1 MQERQVYH
9 AGGWYHQSLA
19 GMRVLVLNCGS
30 QSVRLQVIETSP
42 EMAAANADRVLAKG
56 SVDRLGS
63 AQAAL
68 RLEVAERPA
77 VRRAAEA
84 ADHRGA
90 LELAFALLAE
100 SGLRVSEIEAVGH
113 RVVHGGERFV
123 RSTRLDAEVEAE
135 IEACAALAPLHNPPN
150 LKGYRASRAL
160 LPDAPQVAVFDT
172 AFHQTMPAAAY
183 LYGLPYELYTEQRI
197 RRYGFHGTAHRYL
210 SYRYAQ
216 IQERPERDCKLI
228 TCHLGNGCSVC
239 AIEGGRS
246 MDTSMGFTPL
256 EGLVMGTRGG
266 DLDPGVVLHLLGT
279 GAFRADELPALLNE
293 RSGLRGLSG
302 LSNDMRDLL
311 EAAAAG
317 NARAETAIEVFCHR
331 VRRYVGAYMAL
342 LNGADALIFSAG
354 IGENAPAVRARI
366 CRNLDALGIRLDEQ
380 KNLACR
386 GEEADLSGGGR
397 TRVWV
402 IPAHEELML
411 ARETVACLLAGSG
424 PPSESG
430 WHS

>member
-1 MQERQVYH
+1 
-9 AGGWYHQSLA
+9 
-19 GMRVLVLNCGS
+19 MRVLVLNCGS

-42 EMAAANADRVLAKG
+42 ELAAANADRVLARG
-56 SVDRLGS
+56 GVDRLGS
-63 AQAAL
+63 AQTTL
-68 RLEVAERPA
+68 RLDVPQRPPE
-77 VRRAAEA
+77 RRACAT
-84 ADHRGA
+84 ADHRAA
-90 LELAFALLAE
+90 LEMAIALLAE
-100 SGLRVSEIEAVGH
+100 TGLQVSEIEAVGH

-123 RSTRLDAEVEAE
+123 RSTRIDAEVEAE

-160 LPDAPQVAVFDT
+160 LPHAPQVAVFDT
-172 AFHQTMPAAAY
+172 SFHQTMPPAAY

-216 IQERPERDCKLI
+216 IQGRPEREFKLI

-246 MDTSMGFTPL
+246 VDTSMGLTPL
-256 EGLVMGTRGG
+256 EGLVMGTRSG
-266 DLDPGVVLHLLGT
+266 DLDPGVLLHLLAT
-279 GAFRADELPALLNE
+279 GACRPDELPALLNQQ
-293 RSGLRGLSG
+293 SGLRGLSG

-311 EAAAAG
+311 EAAAEG
-317 NARAETAIEVFCHR
+317 HVRAETAIEVFCHR
-331 VRRYVGAYMAL
+331 VRRYVGAYTAL

-366 CRNLDALGIRLDEQ
+366 CRNLDALGIRLDEE

-402 IPAHEELML
+402 IPAHEELMI
-411 ARETVACLLAGSG
+411 ARETAACLLG
-424 PPSESG
+424 
-430 WHS
+430 